1 MVLSGR
7 KLFILFTL
15 WLAVIL
21 LRMVWLAGDFS
32 SWRRVE
38 TETIA
43 GRTGTL
49 PALRGSILD
58 ERGSRLAWSEK
69 YYDLIFSGT
78 LYSEELEL
86 LRTLLPDRKIPAEI
100 TPGHV
105 IYKLAPQEML
115 SLDRAVKKIPS
126 LEIRSR
132 VERIRVNAKTLK
144 EQIGEVDPATGR
156 GVSGWE
162 KEFDRQLRGTDG
174 TFRVLLDR
182 NGNWIENTWEIR
194 EMPEKGR
201 DVQVKYTLD
210 TVSGRGQK

>member
-7 KLFILFTL
+7 KLFILFTV

-78 LYSEELEL
+78 LYS
-86 LRTLLPDRKIPAEI
+86 
-100 TPGHV
+100 
-105 IYKLAPQEML
+105 
-115 SLDRAVKKIPS
+115 
-126 LEIRSR
+126 
-132 VERIRVNAKTLK
+132 
-144 EQIGEVDPATGR
+144 
-156 GVSGWE
+156 
-162 KEFDRQLRGTDG
+162 
-174 TFRVLLDR
+174 
-182 NGNWIENTWEIR
+182 
-194 EMPEKGR
+194 
-201 DVQVKYTLD
+201 
-210 TVSGRGQK
+210 